1 MKKYYEESKFES
13 TFHKFINHFAGIIAV
28 GIIILC
34 LIISVNDDTHK
45 TRQGTYH
52 DYNRAIIITG
62 DHATTINLE
71 GYSHETLGHDHYIL
85 YATDGGKY
93 ECTPENVVFYNE

>member
-1 MKKYYEESKFES
+1 MKKCYEESKFES
-13 TFHKFINHFAGIIAV
+13 TFRKFINRFAGIIAV

-34 LIISVNDDTHK
+34 LVIAADEGTYK
-45 TRQGTYH
+45 ERQGTYH

-62 DHATTINLE
+62 NYATTINLE